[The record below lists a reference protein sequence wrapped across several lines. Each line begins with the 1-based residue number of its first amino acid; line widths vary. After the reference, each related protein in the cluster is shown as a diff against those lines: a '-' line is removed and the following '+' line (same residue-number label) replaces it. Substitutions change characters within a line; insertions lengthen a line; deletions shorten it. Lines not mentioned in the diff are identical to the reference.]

1 MQIWIILVLLAQ
13 VIWAFCS
20 MIDKNVISKGY
31 LTNPLVYIVLNGVSN
46 LSLFL
51 LIPFFH
57 FSPISFVDFLAAFA
71 SSVLAFVGVVLYYEA
86 IKYEE
91 ISRITMLYPFTPL
104 FVVILSFFFLTESL
118 SAYNLFGFAFLLAAG
133 LIAAY
138 HKSKKMFRL
147 NRAFYLMVGS
157 TFSISI
163 AYITA
168 KHVFNVTDFWSGV
181 LWLRLTG
188 FSAFLVLLI
197 PSVRNNFVK
206 SFRKMRPATKKLLG
220 FKVTIDAIAFT
231 ISDYAILLGP
241 VSLVA
246 ALSNASAPLFT
257 FALALAS
264 TLYLP
269 NFVREDTHMENISV
283 KLIALLFIIIGIIFI
298 NF

>member
-1 MQIWIILVLLAQ
+1 MQSWIIFVLLAQ
-13 VIWAFCS
+13 IMWAFCS
-20 MIDKNVISKGY
+20 LVDKNVISKGY
-31 LTNPLVYIVLNGVSN
+31 LTSPLVYIVLNGVSN

-51 LIPFFH
+51 LLPFFK
-57 FSPISFVDFLAAFA
+57 FSPLSLMDFFAALA
-71 SSVLAFVGVVLYYEA
+71 SSVLAFVGVILYYEA
-86 IKYEE
+86 VKYEE

-104 FVVILSFFFLTESL
+104 FVIILSFFFLTESL

-133 LIAAY
+133 LVAAY
-138 HKSKKMFRL
+138 HKSKKIFRL

-188 FSAFLVLLI
+188 FSAFLVLLA
-197 PSVRNNFVK
+197 PPVRKGFAET
-206 SFRKMRPATKKLLG
+206 FRKMKPATKKLLG

-269 NFVREDTHMENISV
+269 SFVREDTHMENIFV
-283 KLIALLFIIIGIIFI
+283 KLIALLLIITGIVFI